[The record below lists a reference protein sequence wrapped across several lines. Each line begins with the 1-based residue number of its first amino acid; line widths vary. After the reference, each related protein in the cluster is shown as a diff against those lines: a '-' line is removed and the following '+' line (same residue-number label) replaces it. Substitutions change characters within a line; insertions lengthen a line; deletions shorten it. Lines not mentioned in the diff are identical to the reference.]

1 MSEARIQAV
10 ERLFRTWV
18 TLSRDE
24 DILIL
29 LALTQTEL
37 RRRRY
42 DVVLEIARAADPEK
56 ETPS

>member
-1 MSEARIQAV
+1 MSEARIQAI
-10 ERLFRTWV
+10 ERLFGTWL

-29 LALTQTEL
+29 LALIQTEL

-42 DVVLEIARAADPEK
+42 DVTLEIARAASPEEK
-56 ETPS
+56 PS

>member
-1 MSEARIQAV
+1 MSEARIHAV
-10 ERLFRTWV
+10 ERLFGTWL

-42 DVVLEIARAADPEK
+42 DVTLEIARAASLEEK
-56 ETPS
+56 PS

>member
-10 ERLFRTWV
+10 ERLFGTWLA
-18 TLSRDE
+18 LSRDE

-29 LALTQTEL
+29 LARTQTEL

-42 DVVLEIARAADPEK
+42 DVVLEIARAATPE
-56 ETPS
+56 EESS